1 MKKKILY
8 TLLIVFVILQFA
20 QIDKTNPEINK
31 ADDFIEIN
39 NPPEEIATIIKT
51 SCYDCHS
58 YESTYPWYT
67 SVAPISWWVK
77 HHIDE
82 AREELNFSKWSTL
95 TAKKKDHKLEEL
107 AEEVEEGEMPLTSY
121 TLIHGEAKLSAEQK
135 TLLVDWF
142 KTIRKAAKEKKTKK
156 VLHLNNGE
164 KWEANIETSAG
175 IERMLTIINKEVEEG
190 RLSYYAAMGES
201 LNLEMKTIFDECT
214 MDGEAHEQLHL
225 YLLPMVK
232 LFRSLEDIETEDE
245 ALILQ
250 KDILKHLNKYSDYFT
265 AE

>member
-1 MKKKILY
+1 
-8 TLLIVFVILQFA
+8 
-20 QIDKTNPEINK
+20 
-31 ADDFIEIN
+31 
-39 NPPEEIATIIKT
+39 
-51 SCYDCHS
+51 
-58 YESTYPWYT
+58 
-67 SVAPISWWVK
+67 
-77 HHIDE
+77 
-82 AREELNFSKWSTL
+82 
-95 TAKKKDHKLEEL
+95 
-107 AEEVEEGEMPLTSY
+107 
-121 TLIHGEAKLSAEQK
+121 LIHGEAKLSAEQK